1 MQTKHAATAVACALG
16 TMLVSS
22 MAIAGHAWSTH
33 HWARTA
39 NPFSLQVIDSTTSDW
54 DTELAD
60 SLAAWSVA
68 TEFDLTITSANDSN
82 RIRKRCNVVSGK
94 MRVCNAA
101 YGFNG
106 WLGLAAIGI
115 DKSGHIDR
123 GYAKMNDSYSSYWA
137 TAGEKNHVMC
147 QEIGH
152 VLGLDHTSVDGSSQ
166 QTCMDYS
173 TDLASQWPN
182 AHDIEQLSTI
192 YQHLDTYNT
201 YAAID
206 GGGGGGGGTT
216 EPCNAPPGRG
226 CNKMDPPVPMGVLV
240 HRDNHHEVWVA
251 SRRDGGLWIHHVR
264 LAPGAGNQH
273 D

>member
-1 MQTKHAATAVACALG
+1 MRLRKLTITAAFALG
-16 TMLVSS
+16 ALFVTSVTH
-22 MAIAGHAWSTH
+22 ADHAWSTF

-39 NPFSLQVIDSTTSDW
+39 NPFTLQVVDSTTPDW
-54 DTELAD
+54 DVELGD

-68 TEFDLTITSANDSN
+68 NELDLTITSANDSN
-82 RIRKRCNVVSGK
+82 RIRKRCATVKGQ

-115 DKSGHIDR
+115 NNNGHIDR
-123 GYAKMNDSYSSYWA
+123 GFAKMNDSYASYWA
-137 TAGEKNHVMC
+137 IEGEKNHVMC

-173 TDLASQWPN
+173 SDPASQWPN
-182 AHDIEQLSTI
+182 AHDVEQLSII
-192 YQHLDTYNT
+192 YGHLDSYNS
-201 YAAID
+201 YAESDGDDGD
-206 GGGGGGGGTT
+206 GGGTP
-216 EPCNAPPGRG
+216 PCNAPPGKG

-240 HRDNHHEVWVA
+240 HRGDHHEVWVA
-251 SRRDGGLWIHHVR
+251 SRRDGGLWVHHVR
-264 LAPGAGNQH
+264 LAPGTGVQH
-273 D
+273 R

>member
-1 MQTKHAATAVACALG
+1 MQIKHAATGVVFALG

-22 MAIAGHAWSTH
+22 MALAGHAWSTH

-39 NPFSLQVIDSTTSDW
+39 NPFTLQVIDSTTPDW
-54 DTELAD
+54 DTELVD

-68 TEFDLTITSANDSN
+68 NELDLTITSANDSK
-82 RIRKRCNVVSGK
+82 RMRKRCNVVSGK

-115 DKSGHIDR
+115 DKNGHIDR

-137 TAGEKNHVMC
+137 TEGEKNHVMC

-173 TDLASQWPN
+173 ADPASQWPN
-182 AHDIEQLSTI
+182 AHDYQQLSSI
-192 YQHLDTYNT
+192 YAHVDTYNS
-201 YAAID
+201 YAETD

-216 EPCNAPPGRG
+216 EPCNAPPGKG

-240 HRDNHHEVWVA
+240 HRDNHHEIWVA